1 MRHLGLLFLSFL
13 FAFSLQGA
21 DFREVYELS
30 LKKDEQKKFLVK
42 YGKYERLFTFRW
54 TLYVNDGLV
63 VLHSYDRAVGQTVL
77 YAKNKNS
84 AFRVMLQSKGID
96 TRFRPYFLVMFKEFD
111 YVTNSAKFDIMLWDE
126 KMSVDIQELKNG

>member
-1 MRHLGLLFLSFL
+1 MRHFVLLFLSFL
-13 FAFSLQGA
+13 FAISLQGA

-42 YGKYERLFTFRW
+42 YGKYERLFSFRW

-63 VLHSYDRAVGQTVL
+63 VLHSYDRVVGQTVL
-77 YAKNKNS
+77 YAKDRNS
-84 AFRVMLQSKGID
+84 AFRVMLHSSGVN
-96 TRFRPYFLVMFKEFD
+96 TRFSPYFLVMFKEFD

-126 KMSVDIQELKNG
+126 KMSVEIEELKNG